1 MKFWEFSKLNH
12 FYVSLNV
19 SLSSKL
25 QEKPF
30 DSKWFQN
37 FFSVFFFFNFL
48 TLSLPEFI
56 LRQSQFLYPLFTF
69 STFCHLLNCIEFQG
83 LILADDSWNNHLFI
97 RKKSILQFV
106 PCNGKVDSK
115 PSDVCIVSVFN
126 THWNVLLSRQLH

>member
-1 MKFWEFSKLNH
+1 MWNFENSPNWIIFMLVWTFHYLQNCKKNH
-12 FYVSLNV
+12 SI
-19 SLSSKL
+19 
-25 QEKPF
+25 
-30 DSKWFQN
+30 QN
-37 FFSVFFFFNFL
+37 DFRIFFRSFFSIL